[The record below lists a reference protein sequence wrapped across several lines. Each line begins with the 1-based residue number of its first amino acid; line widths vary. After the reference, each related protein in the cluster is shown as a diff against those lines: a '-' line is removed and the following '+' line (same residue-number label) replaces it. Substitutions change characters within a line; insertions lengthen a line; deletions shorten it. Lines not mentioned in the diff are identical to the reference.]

1 MLVKGGIKSEV
12 SLWMDFNDDTGDTLS
27 SEPWSQQH
35 CMTQLMLPIALGKA
49 DRGGHRNAAPVKSG
63 AEPGVASSGQ
73 VATPPSLGTHCT
85 AWLPA
90 VGCLLLPGDCPGR
103 ETRAREGKAGSG
115 ARPRLAA
122 AIQCSPCDRKA
133 PPPLRGPWPSRFGV
147 GECST
152 GLALGFT

>member
-49 DRGGHRNAAPVKSG
+49 DRGGHMYPPQYPLYRCRIHAAPVKSG

-73 VATPPSLGTHCT
+73 VATPPSLGTHCP

-90 VGCLLLPGDCPGR
+90 AGCLLLPGDCPG
-103 ETRAREGKAGSG
+103 
-115 ARPRLAA
+115 
-122 AIQCSPCDRKA
+122 
-133 PPPLRGPWPSRFGV
+133 
-147 GECST
+147 
-152 GLALGFT
+152 